1 MYPKSIVGSAW
12 KNHCMNWLAEAHALT
27 EAGESFVLAT
37 VVRRV
42 APASAQP
49 GDKALIRGDGS
60 MHGWVGGSCA
70 QPVVSS
76 EARAALREGRPRLL
90 RLGQFPD
97 SALVEGVVEH
107 PMTCH
112 SGGALEILIEPVLP
126 ALHLAVVG
134 STPVAATLTVLART
148 MGFRVSA
155 METAEDLAQV
165 LDAASSPPYVA
176 VATMGVDD
184 EASLITALASKA
196 PYVAL
201 VASPKRAAAVRETLV
216 RSGVRD
222 EDLKRLK
229 APAGLDIGART
240 QEEIALSIVA
250 EVIQVRAV
258 MSSSEGVAT
267 SLESPSETDSPVEAI
282 DPICGMTVDIATA
295 RHVSE
300 YEGKVWYF
308 CGGGCKAQFDAN
320 PGAFITT

>member
-1 MYPKSIVGSAW
+1 
-12 KNHCMNWLAEAHALT
+12 MNWLAEAHALT
-27 EAGESFVLAT
+27 EAGEPFVLAT

-60 MHGWVGGSCA
+60 MHGWIGGSCA
-70 QPVVSS
+70 QPVVTS

-90 RLGQFPD
+90 RLGHFPD
-97 SALVEGVVEH
+97 AAVIEGVVEH

-148 MGFRVSA
+148 MGYRVSA
-155 METAEDLAQV
+155 LETAEELAQV
-165 LDAASSPPYVA
+165 LDAAGKPPFVA
-176 VATMGVDD
+176 VVTMGVDD
-184 EASLITALASKA
+184 EAALLTALASSA

-216 RSGVRD
+216 RSGVPD
-222 EDLKRLK
+222 KDLMRLK

-250 EVIQVRAV
+250 EIIQVGTVISTNEVTPTA
-258 MSSSEGVAT
+258 
-267 SLESPSETDSPVEAI
+267 SPSRDGKDLPVEAL
-282 DPICGMTVDIATA
+282 DPVCGMTVIVATA
-295 RHVSE
+295 RHTSE
-300 YEGKVWYF
+300 SDGRVWYF
-308 CGGGCKAQFDAN
+308 CCGGCKAQFDAK
-320 PGAFITT
+320 PSAFVTT